1 MSITALDPQQQEFQP
16 LFPDQTEDAILAR
29 MIGWANEGLDPVV
42 DADLWVDTREGG
54 HWRTCVT
61 PVVQEL
67 ARLYDLAG
75 TDVPMSGMVLWSWG
89 TYLDDLA
96 AVWDV
101 HRRAATYAT
110 GVVTFTGP
118 PGEMIDAGVTIAVV
132 PSTPDDPAPEFSVT
146 VGGSIGAAPLGE
158 TQGTVDLPVQCT
170 EPGAAGD
177 VSAHAITYITTPG
190 FASTTA
196 DNAAP
201 TSSGSDP
208 ETDDSLRTRLLQAI
222 AGKGPGAVADYI
234 RWAQATPGVG
244 RVYVVPIWNGPGTVL
259 VMVTDVNGE
268 PLSSAIV
275 SGLQTALDPVAG
287 QGEGIAP
294 IGANVTVETNERL
307 AMNIVATF
315 EWETGYSWDGSAGT
329 IAAGPAIEA
338 AISQYLLTVPP
349 GGEVVFE
356 KISGIIATTLGVH
369 DIGGVTLNGG
379 TANVP
384 VALLPTPQ
392 APFLNSFTAH

>member
-16 LFPDQTEDAILAR
+16 LFPDQTEDVILAR
-29 MIGWANEGLDPVV
+29 MIGWANEGLDPIA

-54 HWRTCVT
+54 HWRTCIT
-61 PVVQEL
+61 PIVQEL

-75 TDVPMSGMVLWSWG
+75 TDVPMSGMVLWAWG

-101 HRRAATYAT
+101 QRRAATYAT
-110 GVVTFTGP
+110 GVLTFTGP
-118 PGEMIDAGVTIAVV
+118 AGTMIDAGVTVAVV

-146 VGGSIGAAPLGE
+146 IGAAIGGG
-158 TQGTVDLPVQCT
+158 GTVDLPVQCT
-170 EPGAAGD
+170 EAGAFGD
-177 VSAHAITYITTPG
+177 VAANSITYITTPG
-190 FASTTA
+190 LGAVSA
-196 DNAAP
+196 NNGAP

-244 RVYVVPIWNGPGTVL
+244 RVYVVPIWNGPGSVL

-275 SGLQTALDPVAG
+275 TGLQNTLDPVAG

-294 IGANVTVETNERL
+294 IGATVTVETNTLL
-307 AMNIVATF
+307 AIDVVATF
-315 EWETGYSWDGSAGT
+315 VWETGYSWDGAAGT
-329 IAAGPAIEA
+329 IAAGPAIEK

-349 GGEVVFE
+349 GGSVVYE

-369 DIGGVTLNGG
+369 DISAVTVNG
-379 TANVP
+379 AAVNVA
-384 VALLPTPQ
+384 VALTPTPK
-392 APFLNSFTAH
+392 APYLHSFTAH